1 MASMFFE
8 VTKKDHLKADTC
20 YRKNKFE
27 EWYMQMT
34 IDILHACFGNSL
46 FPTTCSKHRKQSPYW
61 QIAKNFN

>member
-27 EWYMQMT
+27 E
-34 IDILHACFGNSL
+34 
-46 FPTTCSKHRKQSPYW
+46 
-61 QIAKNFN
+61 